1 MTKAKNGL
9 HNPSAGK
16 KLVIFDE
23 ASDTFLVV
31 SFIGETRIF
40 AINRVDELEETE
52 IKGFL
57 SEVRTLFCHDAVHNQ
72 LVQVFDSCY
81 LCLFHY
87 PFFDGLNL
95 NIVTAN
101 ARQVLLASKDNLFYL
116 EVGDGE
122 LKGMRRTQLDNPAS
136 CLDIN
141 PIGADPSCSEL
152 ALVGKWTD
160 NSMEIRKLPDV
171 TLVIKRKIGEN
182 VNARSVLLC
191 AFQGVCSVEPF
202 YIEIIKNIVLENK
215 TIPSEITTIPT
226 PK

>member
-1 MTKAKNGL
+1 M
-9 HNPSAGK
+9 
-16 KLVIFDE
+16 
-23 ASDTFLVV
+23 
-31 SFIGETRIF
+31 
-40 AINRVDELEETE
+40 
-52 IKGFL
+52 
-57 SEVRTLFCHDAVHNQ
+57 
-72 LVQVFDSCY
+72 
-81 LCLFHY
+81 
-87 PFFDGLNL
+87 
-95 NIVTAN
+95 TAN

-182 VNARSVLLC
+182 VNPRSVLLC

-202 YIEIIKNIVLENK
+202 YIEISLL
-215 TIPSEITTIPT
+215 T
-226 PK
+226 